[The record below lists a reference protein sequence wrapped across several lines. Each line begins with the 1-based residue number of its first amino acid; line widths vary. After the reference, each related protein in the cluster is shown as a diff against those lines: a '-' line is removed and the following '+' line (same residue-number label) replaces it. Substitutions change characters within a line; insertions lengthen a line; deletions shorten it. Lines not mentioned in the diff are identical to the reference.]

1 MVTSVGR
8 SYSEPWRRRQQ
19 REGSGTGFLVR
30 WGGGGGAG
38 STTADPSS
46 SSSSSSSVRIVTNA
60 HVVRNAS
67 TVRARAS
74 FGPHVVNC
82 EVEWLSLPLDL
93 ALLRIAEAD
102 WDDFRRG
109 WGVGG
114 NGNGGGGVAPPPVAV
129 GGGGGTPYAA
139 EAPGAGGD
147 AGVAA
152 VAGGDGAGQSPAPP
166 PHGDGPAPPVDAA
179 SIPTLPPSLPPPLF
193 DPSSICLTLSP
204 GLPRLDENVTCV
216 GFPTGGT
223 QISVTRGVVSRID
236 VDSHSVLRMQ
246 IDAAINP
253 GNSGGPVF
261 DERGH
266 VVGVA
271 SAHLRS
277 ASNIGYIIPSKIV
290 GVFLDMCAEGMEAGV
305 EDRYCGL
312 GSLVDAVE
320 RESHGAWA
328 EPRHVPGIPNLATAG
343 SQSLESKALRR
354 HLGLAE
360 LDIDGGIR
368 IVGGASGR
376 RGIAVVGEQRAGR
389 KEEDDDDGE
398 DGGGDGDGGGGL
410 RGDDVLL
417 AIDGCPIGMDFS
429 NLIEDMCAMPEGSCI
444 LLHACAH
451 NPTYA
456 NRAEDPDGL
465 LQQEFPLFDGE
476 LTGRHIAGKQPRS
489 Q

>member
-1 MVTSVGR
+1 
-8 SYSEPWRRRQQ
+8 
-19 REGSGTGFLVR
+19 
-30 WGGGGGAG
+30 
-38 STTADPSS
+38 
-46 SSSSSSSVRIVTNA
+46 
-60 HVVRNAS
+60 
-67 TVRARAS
+67 
-74 FGPHVVNC
+74 
-82 EVEWLSLPLDL
+82 
-93 ALLRIAEAD
+93 
-102 WDDFRRG
+102 
-109 WGVGG
+109 
-114 NGNGGGGVAPPPVAV
+114 
-129 GGGGGTPYAA
+129 
-139 EAPGAGGD
+139 
-147 AGVAA
+147 
-152 VAGGDGAGQSPAPP
+152 
-166 PHGDGPAPPVDAA
+166 
-179 SIPTLPPSLPPPLF
+179 
-193 DPSSICLTLSP
+193 
-204 GLPRLDENVTCV
+204 
-216 GFPTGGT
+216 
-223 QISVTRGVVSRID
+223 VTRGVVSRID

-476 LTGRHIAGKQPRS
+476 LTGRRIAGKQPRS